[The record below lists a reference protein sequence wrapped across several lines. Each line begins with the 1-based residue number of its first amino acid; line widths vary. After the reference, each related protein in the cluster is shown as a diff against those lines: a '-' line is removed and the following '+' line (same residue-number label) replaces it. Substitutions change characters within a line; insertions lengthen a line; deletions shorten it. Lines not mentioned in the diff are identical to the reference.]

1 MIVYIAIDTSSS
13 NTRILILFNE
23 KKKISFF
30 FPLFEFTKKKKKKKK
45 NQTPSQ
51 GHSPAISN
59 AKTVERKLLT
69 KAGIGAYAPNLKTPE

>member
-1 MIVYIAIDTSSS
+1 MKRKKSVFFFLSLS
-13 NTRILILFNE
+13 LP
-23 KKKISFF
+23 KKKR
-30 FPLFEFTKKKKKKKK
+30 KKKK